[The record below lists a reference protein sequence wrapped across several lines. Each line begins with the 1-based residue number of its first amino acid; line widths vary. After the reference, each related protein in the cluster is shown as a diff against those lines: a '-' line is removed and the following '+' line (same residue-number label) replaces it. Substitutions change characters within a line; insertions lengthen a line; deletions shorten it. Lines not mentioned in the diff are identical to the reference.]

1 MGAFDWT
8 NKVVLVT
15 GGTRG
20 IGLETAL
27 CFARAGARPVITYRW
42 GGSEEAALAR
52 FSAESLPRPLLVRAD
67 VSRESDTQRLMTE
80 LKADCDGIDAFLS
93 NVSVASM
100 VKGMEDY
107 KLRALQRSIE
117 CTSWPMVAYTQA
129 IHATFGR
136 WPRYIVALSSF
147 GTEQLAMNYD
157 FVAASK
163 AVVETLIPYLAWRL
177 GPEGVRVNGL
187 TCGLA
192 KTESSVGMAG
202 SEYEAFEAW
211 HHRCIGPIPYVRV
224 EDVANALFALCSG
237 WLDGMNGQ
245 ILRLDDG
252 SMNFAENRY
261 GLFRA
266 FQKHHEGVGQ

>member
-52 FSAESLPRPLLVRAD
+52 FSAEALPQPRLLRAD

-117 CTSWPMVAYTQA
+117 CTSWPMVAYTQ
-129 IHATFGR
+129 
-136 WPRYIVALSSF
+136 
-147 GTEQLAMNYD
+147 
-157 FVAASK
+157 
-163 AVVETLIPYLAWRL
+163 
-177 GPEGVRVNGL
+177 
-187 TCGLA
+187 
-192 KTESSVGMAG
+192 
-202 SEYEAFEAW
+202 
-211 HHRCIGPIPYVRV
+211 
-224 EDVANALFALCSG
+224 
-237 WLDGMNGQ
+237 
-245 ILRLDDG
+245 
-252 SMNFAENRY
+252 
-261 GLFRA
+261 
-266 FQKHHEGVGQ
+266 